1 VVGAIAQDGTRFKL
15 RVEAQAAMTS
25 ALGCLDQLGDEGPAA
40 ATLQHAIDRL
50 SYQASDKAVR
60 VIHDSGSPQ

>member
-1 VVGAIAQDGTRFKL
+1 MIEATARDDERFKL
-15 RVEAQAAMTS
+15 RVEAQASMAL

-50 SYQASDKAVR
+50 SCQGADNALALITDLAPSE
-60 VIHDSGSPQ
+60 